1 MTNQALTSALSHFVQ
16 RDGELLIAGRTI
28 SELAQEFSTPLYL
41 YDRSVLQW
49 RHRLLRENL
58 PREVSIHYAVKANP
72 HESLLREIA
81 SLYDGVDLASQGEM
95 RRALKANISPGKM
108 SFAGPGKRPE
118 ELRFAVAND
127 IGSISVESAQEIEHL
142 RAIGEELRKEV
153 RILIRVNPDFELA
166 KSGMKMGG
174 GPKQFGIDSEEAPAL
189 LQHWRHDRYVK
200 FAGVHI
206 FAGSQNLDASTLV
219 EAFQKIVEYVAL
231 LAQSADLAVP
241 IINLGGGFGIPY
253 FANDN
258 DLDLAQVGKGL
269 TEVIAGARQRLP
281 ETQFKIEL
289 GRYIVGECGLYICQ
303 VLYRKI
309 SRGEVF
315 LVIDGGMHHHLAA
328 SGNLGQSL
336 VRRPMALT
344 VANRLHNPLEKV
356 NVVGPLCTPLDTFGM
371 GLELPR
377 AAVGDLIAVMNS
389 GAYGYSASPLG
400 FLSHEPPKE
409 FCL

>member
-1 MTNQALTSALSHFVQ
+1 MTNQALTSALSHFAQ
-16 RDGELLIAGRTI
+16 HDGELLIAGRTI
-28 SELAQEFSTPLYL
+28 SELAQEFPTPLYI

-58 PREVSIHYAVKANP
+58 PREVSIYYAVKANP
-72 HESLLREIA
+72 HEGLLREIA
-81 SLYDGVDLASQGEM
+81 ALYDGVDLASQGEM
-95 RRALKANISPGKM
+95 RRALKAGIPPAKM
-108 SFAGPGKRPE
+108 SFAGPGKRLE
-118 ELRFAVAND
+118 ELHFAVDND
-127 IGSISVESAQEIEHL
+127 IGSISVESVQEIEHL

-174 GPKQFGIDSEEAPAL
+174 GPKQFGIDSEEVPAL
-189 LQHWRHDRYVK
+189 LQRWRRDQYVK
-200 FAGVHI
+200 FAGIHI
-206 FAGSQNLDASTLV
+206 FAGSQNLHAGALV
-219 EAFQKIVEYVAL
+219 EAFQKIVDYA
-231 LAQSADLAVP
+231 AQLDLAVP
-241 IINLGGGFGIPY
+241 IVNLGGGFGIPY
-253 FANDN
+253 FANDH
-258 DLDLAQVGKGL
+258 DLDLARVGKGL
-269 TEVIAGARQRLP
+269 AEVITGARRRLR

-289 GRYIVGECGLYICQ
+289 GRYIVGECGLYVCQ
-303 VLYRKI
+303 VRYRKI
-309 SRGEVF
+309 SRGEIF